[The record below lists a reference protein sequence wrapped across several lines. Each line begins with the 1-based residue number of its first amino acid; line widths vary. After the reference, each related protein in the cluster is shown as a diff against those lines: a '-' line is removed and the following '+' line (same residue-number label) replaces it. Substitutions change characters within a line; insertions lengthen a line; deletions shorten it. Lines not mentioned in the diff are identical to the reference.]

1 MSAPACGR
9 TNGKR
14 QTRDPELPPGEAWT
28 EPRASVTGHA
38 ATRRHGDARS
48 LPPKLGLVARR
59 PGPAAQGGHTHLRR
73 PGGCELRRGRRGDG
87 PPGALAEKPSSF
99 GGAVD
104 VLERIIRL
112 LADARVFVRISVT
125 ECDRKSRIIVA

>member
-1 MSAPACGR
+1 MTCRHTSPRRRPEPPTEAGSRGPEAGGAGRPHAPPPAGR
-9 TNGKR
+9 LRT
-14 QTRDPELPPGEAWT
+14 QTRAAW
-28 EPRASVTGHA
+28 
-38 ATRRHGDARS
+38 
-48 LPPKLGLVARR
+48 
-59 PGPAAQGGHTHLRR
+59 
-73 PGGCELRRGRRGDG
+73 GR

>member
-1 MSAPACGR
+1 MTCHHTS
-9 TNGKR
+9 
-14 QTRDPELPPGEAWT
+14 
-28 EPRASVTGHA
+28 PR
-38 ATRRHGDARS
+38 
-48 LPPKLGLVARR
+48 RR
-59 PGPAAQGGHTHLRR
+59 PETGAGGTGRPHAPPPAGRLRTQMR
-73 PGGCELRRGRRGDG
+73 AAWGR